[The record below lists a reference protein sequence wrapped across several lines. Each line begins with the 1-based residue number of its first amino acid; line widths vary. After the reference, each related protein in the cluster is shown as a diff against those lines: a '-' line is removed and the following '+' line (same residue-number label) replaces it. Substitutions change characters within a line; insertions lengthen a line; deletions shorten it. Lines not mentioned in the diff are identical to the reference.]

1 VLHHAATRADWEAR
15 TETDYRPAGLATEG
29 FVHCSTAEQL
39 PATLARHYRGR
50 DDLVLLTLDVGALTS
65 DLVWEDTSG
74 RGEAYPHIF
83 GPIPLS
89 AVTVVELL
97 AVDDD
102 GVMRRS

>member
-1 VLHHAATRADWEAR
+1 MLHHAATRADWDAR

-50 DDLVLLTLDVGALTS
+50 DDLVLLSLDVGALTS

-74 RGEAYPHIF
+74 RGEAYPHIY
-83 GPIPLS
+83 GPIPIQAIT
-89 AVTVVELL
+89 AVEPV
-97 AVDDD
+97 AVDE
-102 GVMRRS
+102 GGSIRRS

>member
-1 VLHHAATRADWEAR
+1 MLHHAATRADWDAR

-50 DDLVLLTLDVGALTS
+50 DDLVLLSLDVGALTS

-74 RGEAYPHIF
+74 RGEAYPHIY
-83 GPIPLS
+83 GPIPIQAIT
-89 AVTVVELL
+89 AVETV
-97 AVDDD
+97 AVDE
-102 GVMRRS
+102 GGSIRRS